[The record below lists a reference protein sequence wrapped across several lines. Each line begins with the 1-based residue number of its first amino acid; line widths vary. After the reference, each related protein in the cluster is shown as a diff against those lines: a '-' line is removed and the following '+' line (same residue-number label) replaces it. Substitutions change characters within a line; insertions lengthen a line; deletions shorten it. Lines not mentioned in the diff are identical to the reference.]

1 MLKHNLP
8 VAMSE
13 FIQIL
18 TTTETAED
26 AEKIGQALVERRL
39 AACVQI
45 AGPITSIYRWKGK
58 IERAQEFQCWI
69 KTRQTLWGPILAVLK
84 DLHPYEVP
92 EVLAIPILDGDNHYL
107 SWLHNSV
114 EIPPPPK

>member
-1 MLKHNLP
+1 
-8 VAMSE
+8 MSE

-18 TTTETAED
+18 TTTATLEV

-58 IERAQEFQCWI
+58 IERGQEFQCWI
-69 KTRQTLWGPILAVLK
+69 KTRQALLAPILTALK

-92 EVLAIPILDGDNHYL
+92 EILAIPILDGDNDYL
-107 SWLHNSV
+107 SWIHNSV
-114 EIPPPPK
+114 QMPSPPK